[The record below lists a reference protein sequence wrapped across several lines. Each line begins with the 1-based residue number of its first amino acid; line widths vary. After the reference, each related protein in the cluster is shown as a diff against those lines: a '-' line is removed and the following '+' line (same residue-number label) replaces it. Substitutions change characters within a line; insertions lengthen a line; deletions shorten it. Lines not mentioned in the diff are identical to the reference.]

1 MIRYEELKRIN
12 AQIVAE
18 ALKDLGLQDR
28 EKEKLDRIA
37 KVCTTQVAKNEA
49 LKRRLTHDASYQL
62 RCQAI
67 DARSLPLMEILKIV
81 REGET

>member
-1 MIRYEELKRIN
+1 MITYDELKRLN
-12 AQIVAE
+12 AKIVVE
-18 ALKDLGLQDR
+18 ALKDLGMQSR
-28 EKEKLDRIA
+28 GKEKLERIA

-49 LKRRLTHDASYQL
+49 LKRRLTHDANYQL

-67 DARSLPLMEILKIV
+67 DARSLPLREILKIV